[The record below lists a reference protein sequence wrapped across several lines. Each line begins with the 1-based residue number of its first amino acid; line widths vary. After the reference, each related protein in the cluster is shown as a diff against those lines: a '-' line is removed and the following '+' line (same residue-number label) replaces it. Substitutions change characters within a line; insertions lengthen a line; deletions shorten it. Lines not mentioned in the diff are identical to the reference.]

1 MSNKL
6 IVGSL
11 LLLASGI
18 AAAHDDCADKRSRDE
33 AKCRIEHTPG
43 HVASAPEMQVAS
55 AGAALALL
63 AGGIIVL
70 RGRRT
75 ARKA

>member
-6 IVGSL
+6 VVGAL

-18 AAAHDDCADKRSRDE
+18 AAAHDCSERGRHVDE
-33 AKCRIEHTPG
+33 KCRNERTPP
-43 HVASAPEMQVAS
+43 HAVSAPEMEVAS

-70 RGRRT
+70 RGR
-75 ARKA
+75 KAASKV